1 MNFLKGPAK
10 PGHASGKTMLYR
22 CTSVDIYTLMQ
33 LGVSC
38 IYAFTFSL
46 CRFEIFYRRGYG
58 PW

>member
-22 CTSVDIYTLMQ
+22 CTSVDIYTLIQ

-38 IYAFTFSL
+38 IYAFIFSL
-46 CRFEIFYRRGYG
+46 YRFEIFYR
-58 PW
+58 